1 MSSFTRKDQTPSQRG
16 STVSHSLQQCVRVL
30 LLRVLAG
37 SGDLLSV
44 VLVAAVA
51 VVVVAILTRGKWY
64 LIVVFICS
72 SPMISD
78 VECCVTCLYYWQ
90 NDC

>member
-1 MSSFTRKDQTPSQRG
+1 MRE
-16 STVSHSLQQCVRVL
+16 VL
-30 LLRVLAG
+30 LLHMLAG

-44 VLVAAVA
+44 VLVAAAA

-72 SPMISD
+72 SLTIGD
-78 VECCVTCLYYWQ
+78 VECCATCLYYWQ
-90 NDC
+90 SDCSDLLLMLYWDVCFLSITF